1 MTREE
6 QDYKNFTDC
15 VEEAMKRLCHIWR
28 GHEPQD
34 GIIVQGVGFD
44 GKTGYFSGIYEGC
57 VFYASLAKT
66 CNGTLASIDATDV
79 PTGTRI
85 SSFIESGS
93 LSDVVKE
100 AIWNLREHQMLE
112 KERKEWIK
120 SLKEGR

>member
-44 GKTGYFSGIYEGC
+44 GKTGYFSGIYEGY
-57 VFYASLAKT
+57 VFYASLAKSS
-66 CNGTLASIDATDV
+66 NGTFAAITARD
-79 PTGTRI
+79 PITGTAV
-85 SSFIESGS
+85 SSFIS
-93 LSDVVKE
+93 LSTSSCFCVWS
-100 AIWNLREHQMLE
+100 IR
-112 KERKEWIK
+112 
-120 SLKEGR
+120 